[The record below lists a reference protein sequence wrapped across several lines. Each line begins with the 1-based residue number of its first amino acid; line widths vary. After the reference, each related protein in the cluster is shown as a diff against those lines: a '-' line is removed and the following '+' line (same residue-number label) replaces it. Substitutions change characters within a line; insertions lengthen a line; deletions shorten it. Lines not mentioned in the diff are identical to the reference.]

1 MEESSMK
8 TKLAALAFFMFL
20 AGNTAFSASKFY
32 LPHIA
37 IGSFGTGSF
46 RTTFIF
52 FNNQSTASNVAL
64 SLTNDDGTPLSVTIT
79 GLGTNST
86 FTFSLGPGAT
96 RILQTDNSG
105 NAKSGAAIVTS
116 DLAIGVS
123 GLFTI
128 YDINGKF
135 VTEVGVNNSDPLRS
149 FVIPVQISGSTINTG
164 LALFNPGATDSQF
177 TATLTNV
184 DGTVSGTTAP
194 IPLATGQHKGVYVG
208 GDLFKDVSNFQ
219 GTLTVQSS
227 VAISAMTLRQNTPS
241 STLSYTSS
249 PVVST
254 AATQTTFNLAQVVNG
269 TSSDVGYKT
278 TFMLFNLSS
287 STANVTLAL
296 TKDDGTPLS
305 VTIPSQSASAKSTF
319 NLTIGAGKSLFLQT
333 DGTGALLQ
341 GAAAITSDVP
351 IGAAGVFTQFD
362 SKGNFATEAGVQSS
376 PALTD
381 FTLPI
386 DSNKPTADTGIALFN
401 PGSSAVTVTPRF
413 LNATGI
419 STTATT
425 PIQLAANGHSAGF
438 FGDIFPGLG
447 QVQGSLAISVLTPI
461 SALTMRS
468 NFSPYGMTSLPVVQ
482 GVYQAASSSGVTQD
496 GAVSHSVL
504 ATSASSLAV
513 THITG
518 TGSNRLLLV
527 GVDWNDNTAASVIS
541 SVTFTPDGGAAVSLT
556 EVLTQKPA
564 TVARYA
570 AIYSLVNPP
579 SGKSGTVTITFTD
592 AVPSGVVAGA
602 ANFAGVDQATPL
614 GTAAGFASSDNQS
627 TALSVTL
634 TGLAG
639 NELIFDSA
647 YQGGSGVTQTLTAS
661 TGQTE
666 LWNDFATNTR
676 AASSTLQAT
685 SSSATMS
692 WTAGSTGWSAMVAVP
707 IKPAK

>member
-1 MEESSMK
+1 MEESKMRI
-8 TKLAALAFFMFL
+8 KLAALAFFMFL
-20 AGNTAFSASKFY
+20 MGNTAFSASKYY
-32 LPHIA
+32 LPHVA
-37 IGSFGTGSF
+37 IGAFDTGSF

-52 FNNQSTASNVAL
+52 FNNQSTASNVTL
-64 SLTNDDGTPLSVTIT
+64 SLTGDGGTPLSVTIT

-105 NAKSGAAIVTS
+105 NAKAGAATITS

-128 YDINGKF
+128 YDKSGNF
-135 VTEVGVNNSDPLRS
+135 QTEVGVNNSDPLQN
-149 FVIPVQISGSTINTG
+149 FALPVQVSGSTVNTG
-164 LALFNPGATDSQF
+164 LALYNPQTTSSSI
-177 TATLTNV
+177 TVTLTNV
-184 DGTVSGTTAP
+184 DGTVLGSTP
-194 IPLATGQHKGVYVG
+194 ITLAAGQHTGKYVG
-208 GDLFKDVSNFQ
+208 GDLFKDVSSFQ

-227 VAISAMTLRQNTPS
+227 VAISAMTLRQNAPA
-241 STLSYTSS
+241 STLSYTSC

-254 AATQTTFNLAQVVNG
+254 ATTQTTFNLAQVVNG
-269 TSSDVGYKT
+269 ASSDVGYKT

-305 VTIPSQSASAKSTF
+305 VVIPSQSAGAKSTF

-341 GAAAITSDVP
+341 GAALITSDVP
-351 IGAAGVFTQFD
+351 IGAAGIFTQYD

-376 PALTD
+376 PALKD

-386 DSNKPTADTGIALFN
+386 DSNTPTADTGIALFN
-401 PGSSAVTVTPRF
+401 PGAASVTVTPRF

-419 STTATT
+419 SATAST
-425 PIQLAANGHSAGF
+425 PIALVANGHYAGF
-438 FGDIFPGLG
+438 FGSIFPGLG
-447 QVQGSLAISVLTPI
+447 VVQGSLAISAPTAI
-461 SALTMRS
+461 SALTMRE
-468 NFSPYGMTSLPVVQ
+468 NLSPFGMTSLPVVQ
-482 GVYQAASSSGVTQD
+482 GVYQAASGSGVTLD

-504 ATSASSLAV
+504 ATSANSLTV

-541 SVTFTPDGGAAVSLT
+541 SVTFTPDGGSAVSMT

-602 ANFAGVDQATPL
+602 ANFAGVDQTTPL
-614 GTAAGFASSDNQS
+614 GTAAGFASANNQS

-639 NELIFDSA
+639 DELIFDSA

-661 TGQTE
+661 AGQTE

-685 SSSATMS
+685 SSSATVS